1 MERIPILF
9 LIDVLYTSR
18 GGAEGVLQKMIVH
31 LPRDRYDCSI
41 ATFAT
46 HAERVAAEQYP
57 CPVYRLPIQRTYDWR
72 ALRMGS
78 RLAGLIRSQRI
89 QIVHTFFPAA
99 DLFGGAIARLSGCPI
114 VISSRRDMGFQRSAA
129 QRLVYRAA
137 GGWLFDQVHAVAE
150 HARRWH
156 IEQDRLDPKNVF
168 TVYNGI
174 DLNEVDAARQGSDG
188 IVRRLDGPL
197 VVCVANIRPVKGID
211 DLVRAAAMVCRA
223 NPSARFLVV
232 GAVQDT
238 GYMEQVAEL
247 ARMLG
252 VDRNVIFAGA
262 SDAVPPI
269 LKASHVF
276 FMPSRS
282 EGLCNAILEAMACE
296 LPCVATETGGNPE
309 LIQEGWNGYLT
320 PVGDYEAAARRIL
333 ELLSDPETAHAM
345 GRVGRRIVESQ
356 FSLQAMIDNLTGHY
370 EDLLERRATRLRS
383 ESLNHPVCAE

>member
-129 QRLVYRAA
+129 QRLAYRAA
-137 GGWLFDQVHAVAE
+137 GGWLFDQVQAVADSV
-150 HARRWH
+150 RRWH
-156 IEQDRLDPKNVF
+156 LEQDGLDPKNIL
-168 TVYNGI
+168 TVHNGI
-174 DLNEVDAARQGSDG
+174 DLNEIDTAREASE
-188 IVRRLDGPL
+188 RLPRELSGPL

-211 DLVRAAAMVCRA
+211 DLVRAAAIVRGA
-223 NPSARFLVV
+223 NPSVRFLVV

-247 ARMLG
+247 ARALD
-252 VDRNVIFAGA
+252 VDQNVIFAGA
-262 SDAVPPI
+262 SNAVLPI
-269 LKASHVF
+269 MKASHVF

-309 LIQEGWNGYLT
+309 LIRDGRNGYL
-320 PVGDYEAAARRIL
+320 
-333 ELLSDPETAHAM
+333 
-345 GRVGRRIVESQ
+345 
-356 FSLQAMIDNLTGHY
+356 
-370 EDLLERRATRLRS
+370 
-383 ESLNHPVCAE
+383 